1 MSYGNYKHI
10 LGVFSFHNFVFNC
23 ISIIKTTYWVPL
35 VLSCQLSLLSP
46 TSHFFFFFSTFL
58 SFSPLLYLFFSK
70 AKISY
75 SPTTHTEKLIPVNH
89 SCRKAHT
96 HRYIDEKS
104 REIIGVNLRSH
115 AEKLHHALILL
126 ITAIVLVLLSSRSVE
141 ISIHNNGGFLLETIG
156 NDSIWKLVLWSGSSV
171 VGIGNSSVGNDSIWV
186 LLFLDKLFIYL
197 FFIII
202 ILFFIFWWCME
213 FGKLW
218 MEFLWLWCM
227 DSLVKLWMEFLC

>member
-1 MSYGNYKHI
+1 MSAFPS
-10 LGVFSFHNFVFNC
+10 FSH
-23 ISIIKTTYWVPL
+23 W
-35 VLSCQLSLLSP
+35 SLF
-46 TSHFFFFFSTFL
+46 FFFFFSTFL
-58 SFSPLLYLFFSK
+58 SFSPLLYLFFFK

-75 SPTTHTEKLIPVNH
+75 SPTTHTEKLIPVDH

-126 ITAIVLVLLSSRSVE
+126 IAAIVLVLLSSRSVE

-171 VGIGNSSVGNDSIWV
+171 VGIGNSSIGNYSIWV

-197 FFIII
+197 FIYYYYY
-202 ILFFIFWWCME
+202 FIFYFLVVYGVWETMNGVFVTMVYGF
-213 FGKLW
+213 FG
-218 MEFLWLWCM
+218 
-227 DSLVKLWMEFLC
+227 